1 MKVLTL
7 GINGAKE
14 SEIELPLVFS
24 TPFRKDLISKS
35 FTNLNSHKFQPQGRK
50 PTAGMD
56 VVARSNDPPT
66 GQGRSRIAKMPM
78 DDVSRLGVSNWIR
91 SMLYFEHRKI
101 NALIPKNSELRT
113 KGDSSTEAM
122 IKGKKYKADA
132 VDGQHYY
139 TKDGK
144 LKLVKDKKVLT
155 WDPKSKKF
163 K

>member
-66 GQGRSRIAKMPM
+66 GQGLS
-78 DDVSRLGVSNWIR
+78 
-91 SMLYFEHRKI
+91 
-101 NALIPKNSELRT
+101 LIH
-113 KGDSSTEAM
+113 
-122 IKGKKYKADA
+122 I
-132 VDGQHYY
+132 
-139 TKDGK
+139 
-144 LKLVKDKKVLT
+144 
-155 WDPKSKKF
+155 
-163 K
+163 